1 MDSAPVPPRRIRYR
15 KPIAIVAALFLLYL
29 LIGFFAVPPLAKR
42 AITSF
47 AQDTLQRKAA
57 VGELNV
63 NPLALTLEVKD
74 FALTEADGA
83 PIAAFQRLF
92 VNFQLS
98 SLFRRAWTFSDI
110 ALEGFDLRADIAP
123 DGRFNI
129 AALLSSLPKV
139 DAKPDARP
147 PRVLLQRALVSAGS
161 IGFAD
166 RSLATPA
173 SAVASPID
181 LELHDL
187 STIPDSTGKYKLSLR
202 LPEGGQVDW
211 KGDASLQPLASQGEL
226 AVKGLKPVGPWRFLR
241 GRVDLAEP
249 RGEFDVG
256 LRYRF
261 SYGGG
266 STQLA
271 VEELTLAGREVAL
284 ATGGEK
290 NIALALSSFATAG
303 ARAEFSAAG
312 GKPWQAKLTAP
323 KLAAAGLEYTDRT
336 RITPLS
342 ATIKD
347 LSIGLVA
354 SAEGSADGTRVL
366 VDGIA
371 VNVADF
377 SARVA
382 GAKESLGNLGN
393 ILLEGGK
400 LDFAERRISI
410 GKLAVSGGGLSVVRD
425 KDGSL
430 PLLKVLSPSDEG
442 ALRRELDEAAKEARA
457 QGKPWN
463 LALAELQLDGVQV
476 AVADHSFGAPINYDV
491 RDLKLGVRGYATDG
505 NAPVTIDAA
514 LRLEQGGSLTASGEA
529 SQSFDRAELRAKVER
544 FNLKPLQ
551 PAIATR
557 AHVLLASGE
566 ASADIKASYR
576 QASGKHGLKL
586 GGTLRV
592 DNLLVN
598 EKDTGERLL
607 AWKAL
612 TATGLSLGLGPD
624 QLRIADARLQGLGA
638 KIVVFKD
645 RSTNLTKALIV
656 ESTDASGKKLAV
668 AMGDTKVLFPVAIE
682 RVRFDGG
689 NVDFADLSLVLPFGT
704 KVQQLAGVVEGISTD
719 RNSRATLKFE
729 GSVDEYGLARAEGAL
744 APFHPTSFMD
754 IAVQFRN
761 VDMPPLSP
769 YTVTFAGRRI
779 ASGKLSLDLKYKI
792 NEGKLAGDN
801 RVVLEKFTLG
811 EKVQS
816 EGALDLPLDLA
827 VAVLT
832 DSDGRIDLAVPVS
845 GDINDP
851 QFDYGAV
858 VWQAVKTVLTKIVTA
873 PFRAIASL
881 FGGGNSE
888 NIEAIAFDP
897 GRATLLP
904 PEQEKLKH
912 VAEGLA
918 KRPQLKVIAEGQTG
932 PTDRSA
938 LQQQDV
944 ASAVAGKLG
953 RTPAAGGVP
962 DSVNLTDA
970 KTQRA
975 LEAVFIERSSDEALV
990 KFAADTGKARGKDV
1004 DRVNAALA
1012 LVGRGSE
1019 DRAFYEALLK
1029 RLNET
1034 AKVSDEALA
1043 QLADERARA
1052 VAGHL
1057 TTKLGF
1063 PADRTGARAAKSGGA
1078 AQVKLELEAAPAAAA
1093 K

>member
-29 LIGFFAVPPLAKR
+29 LLGFFAAPPLAKR

-47 AQDTLQRKAA
+47 AHDTLQRKAA

-63 NPLALTLEVKD
+63 NPLALTLEMKD

-98 SLFRRAWTFSDI
+98 SLFRRAWTFSEI

-139 DAKPDARP
+139 DAKPDAKL

-166 RSLATPA
+166 RSLATPT
-173 SAVASPID
+173 SAVASPIN

-187 STIPDSTGKYKLSLR
+187 STIPDSTGKYRLGLR

-211 KGDASLQPLASQGEL
+211 KGDASLQPLASQGDL
-226 AVKGLKPVGPWRFLR
+226 TVKGLKPVGPWRFLR

-249 RGEFDVG
+249 RGELDVG

-271 VEELTLAGREVAL
+271 VEELTLAGRELAL

-290 NIALALSSFATAG
+290 NIALALSSFAAAG

-323 KLAAAGLEYTDRT
+323 KLAATGLEYTDRT

-342 ATIKD
+342 ATIKE
-347 LSIGLVA
+347 LSIGLTA

-377 SARVA
+377 SARAA
-382 GAKESLGNLGN
+382 GAKETLGNLGS
-393 ILLEGGK
+393 IALEGGK

-410 GKLAVSGGGLSVVRD
+410 GKLAVSGGGLSIVRD

-430 PLLKVLSPSDEG
+430 PLLKILAPSDEG
-442 ALRRELDEAAKEARA
+442 ALRRGLDEAAKEARA

-463 LALAELQLDGVQV
+463 LVLAELQLDGVQV
-476 AVADHSFGAPINYDV
+476 AVADHSFGAPIAYDV

-505 NAPVTIDAA
+505 NAPVKIDAA

-544 FNLKPLQ
+544 FNLKPVQ

-557 AHVLLASGE
+557 ANVLLASGE
-566 ASADIKASYR
+566 ASVDVKASYR

-612 TATGLSLGLGPD
+612 TATGLSLALGPD

-656 ESTDASGKKLAV
+656 ESTDASGKKVAV
-668 AMGDTKVLFPVAIE
+668 AMGDTKALFPVAIE

-704 KVQQLAGVVEGISTD
+704 KVHQLQGVVEGVSTD
-719 RNSRATLKFE
+719 RASRATVKLE
-729 GSVDEYGLARAEGAL
+729 GSVDEYGLARADGSL

-754 IAVQFRN
+754 LNVQFRN

-858 VWQAVKTVLTKIVTA
+858 VWQAVKIVLTKIVTA

-897 GRATLLP
+897 GRAALLP

-944 ASAVAGKLG
+944 ALAVAGKLG

-990 KFAADTGKARGKDV
+990 KFAADAGKARGKDV

-1034 AKVSDEALA
+1034 AKVPDEALA
-1043 QLADERARA
+1043 QLADERARV

-1063 PADRTGARAAKSGGA
+1063 PAERTGARAAKSGGA
-1078 AQVKLELEAAPAAAA
+1078 AQVKLELEATPVAAA